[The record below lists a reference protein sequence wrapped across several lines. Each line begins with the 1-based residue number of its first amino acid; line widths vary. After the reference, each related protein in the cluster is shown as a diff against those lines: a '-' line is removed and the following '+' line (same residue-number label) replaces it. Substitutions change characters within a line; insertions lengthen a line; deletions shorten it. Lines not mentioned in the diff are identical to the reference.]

1 MLNNLYR
8 CATGEAWPSIMLSC
22 EAGRPCD
29 PRALVI
35 TYLIHWNSLKVI
47 RGFNIKVKAHVRTS
61 DKLVCLWQSPK
72 KLCNSWDYW
81 PDPVVHHLLP
91 KSSMVDQ
98 YVKGHCLLR
107 SKLRNLCLYY
117 SHVIILLM
125 MVSVDFR
132 CPSMRPWAS
141 RWLRTRTRP
150 AAPLSP
156 TSTLSP
162 SFSSAHF
169 WSVPTYIHSFL
180 HR

>member
-1 MLNNLYR
+1 MCYR
-8 CATGEAWPSIMLSC
+8 WSLAKHHVVLWSWQAMWSKSTGN
-22 EAGRPCD
+22 
-29 PRALVI
+29 
-35 TYLIHWNSLKVI
+35 YLLNSLKQFESDQRI
-47 RGFNIKVKAHVRTS
+47 QYQGETHVRTS
-61 DKLVCLWQSPK
+61 DKLVCLWQSPQK
-72 KLCNSWDYW
+72 FCSSWDYW
-81 PDPVVHHLLP
+81 PDQVVHHLLP

-150 AAPLSP
+150 AAPPSP